1 MSSVLAWLKRTFN
14 PNPSASHAPQPV
26 EEFIP
31 PTVRK
36 PQHAARDARMS
47 VPVSERKAHREMVAR
62 LERQRA
68 SYAAQP
74 KSIGTSV
81 LKPKA
86 KPEWSGKGKGR
97 AIDPGFGEYS

>member
-1 MSSVLAWLKRTFN
+1 MSSVFAWLKRTFN
-14 PNPSASHAPQPV
+14 SSPPASDAPQPV

-47 VPVSERKAHREMVAR
+47 VPLSERKAHREMVAR

-68 SYAAQP
+68 SYATQP

-81 LKPKA
+81 LKSQA
-86 KPEWSGKGKGR
+86 KPEWSGNGKGR
-97 AIDPGFGEYS
+97 AMDFGHGKCS